1 MTSSHG
7 QSSAQGTLLPPS
19 CRYLSYGMTEDAFE
33 KLNRAKQACSL
44 LDMLFA
50 GQAAS
55 TPFPTGITAQEMAAM
70 VAYLSEDLA
79 FVQAQCAAINGEV
92 VA

>member
-1 MTSSHG
+1 MTSLHG
-7 QSSAQGTLLPPS
+7 QSSAQGTVLPPS
-19 CRYLSYGMTEDAFE
+19 CQYLSYGMTEDAFE

-55 TPFPTGITAQEMAAM
+55 TQFPTGITTQEMAAM

-79 FVQAQCAAINGEV
+79 FVQAQCAAINGEM